1 MPVLRNMQRLTL
13 ALAGLGVALA
23 TTSLAQAQ
31 DVAYPTRAVKI
42 LVAAAPGGNP
52 DIIARALAQKLT
64 VTLNAPF
71 IVENAPG
78 AGGVVAATSIVKS
91 PPDGYTLFVAD
102 SGSLAIALATTAGL
116 AYDPRKDFT
125 PITALASVPTV
136 LVVNPDLGFKDV
148 KSFIAAMRAAP
159 NKTNYGSPGI
169 GSVHHIT
176 MAVFLAQ
183 SNIQLEHIAYRG
195 GTPMVDALLR
205 REVQAAWSGIPNVME
220 PIRLGKLQPLV
231 VSTAERQ
238 PTLPNVPTLAEEGLG
253 QFDIATMMGL
263 VGPAGIPPAVVGKL
277 EKAVATALREPD
289 MTARLDSLGMTFA
302 PEQGAAAY
310 TAFISRDIDKYDRAS
325 KQAGLT
331 KQ

>member
-1 MPVLRNMQRLTL
+1 MPVLHISRRGAL
-13 ALAGLGVALA
+13 ALGAAFACASPTLG
-23 TTSLAQAQ
+23 Q
-31 DVAYPTRAVKI
+31 DVAYPTRAVKM
-42 LVAAAPGGNP
+42 LVPAAPGGNP
-52 DIIARALAQKLT
+52 DIMARALAQKLT
-64 VTLNAPF
+64 VALNAPF
-71 IVENAPG
+71 VVENAPG
-78 AGGVVAATSIVKS
+78 AGGVVAAQSTVKS

-102 SGSLAIALATTAGL
+102 SGSLAIALSTTAGL

-136 LVVNPDLGFKDV
+136 LVVNPELGFKDL
-148 KSFIAAMRAAP
+148 KSFIAAMREAP
-159 NKTNYGSPGI
+159 NKVNYGSPGI

-183 SNIQLEHIAYRG
+183 TKIQLEHIAYRG

-220 PIRLGKLQPLV
+220 PIRLGKLQPLA

-289 MTARLDSLGMTFA
+289 MVARLDSLGMSFA
-302 PEQGAAAY
+302 PEQGADAY
-310 TAFISRDIDKYDRAS
+310 RTFIINDIDKYEKAS

>member
-1 MPVLRNMQRLTL
+1 MPILSHLRRA
-13 ALAGLGVALA
+13 ALASAVVGLTFSSAAL
-23 TTSLAQAQ
+23 AQ

-52 DIIARALAQKLT
+52 DIMARALTQKLSAS
-64 VTLNAPF
+64 LNAPF
-71 IVENAPG
+71 VVENAPG
-78 AGGVVAATSIVKS
+78 AGGVVAAQSIVKS
-91 PPDGYTLFVAD
+91 PPDGYTLFIAD
-102 SGSLAIALATTAGL
+102 SGSLAIALAMTANL
-116 AYDPRKDFT
+116 AYNPRKDFT

-136 LVVNPDLGFKDV
+136 LVVNPDLGFNDL
-148 KSFIAAMRAAP
+148 KSFVAAMRQAP
-159 NKTNYGSPGI
+159 NKINFGSPGI

-183 SNIQLEHIAYRG
+183 TKLQMEHVAYRG

-220 PIRLGKLQPLV
+220 PIRIGKLRPLA

-238 PTLPNVPTLAEEGLG
+238 PTLPDVPTLAEQGFG

-263 VGPAGIPPAVVGKL
+263 VGPANIPPAIVSKL
-277 EKAVATALREPD
+277 EKAVAAALREPD
-289 MTARLDSLGMTFA
+289 MTARLDNLGMTFA
-302 PEQGAAAY
+302 PEQGSAAY
-310 TAFISRDIDKYDRAS
+310 AAFIARDIDKYDTAS